1 MLPKREC
8 QSITVWTIGYDNR
21 SIEAILKLLNK
32 HQIKIVV
39 DVRRFPTS
47 KIEHFKQESMKQWL
61 CMYKIKYV
69 WLGEELGGYRK
80 GGYKKYMR
88 TKIFKMGVQKL
99 LNIAR
104 EKPTC
109 IMCVEKNPKYC
120 HRRFLSTY
128 LEERGT
134 KIIHIQ

>member
-47 KIEHFKQESMKQWL
+47 KIEHFKQESMKKWL
-61 CMYKIKYV
+61 RMYKIKYV
-69 WLGEELGGYRK
+69 WLGKELGGYRK

-88 TKIFKMGVQKL
+88 TKIFKMGMRKL

-128 LEERGT
+128 LEEKGT